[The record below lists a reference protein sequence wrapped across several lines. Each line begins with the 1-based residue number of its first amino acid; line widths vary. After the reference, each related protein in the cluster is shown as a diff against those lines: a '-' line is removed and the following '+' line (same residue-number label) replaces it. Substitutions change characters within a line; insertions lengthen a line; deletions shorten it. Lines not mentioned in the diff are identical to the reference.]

1 MINTQSLNS
10 IPATAMLFNL
20 AEMPQQATASGNT
33 AQNSA
38 QNSAQ
43 TAQPTNNTQQQTTTP
58 KGNKKPWLVLAI
70 LTITAIAVARS
81 NNNTN

>member
-1 MINTQSLNS
+1 MVNAQSLNS

-20 AEMPQQATASGNT
+20 AEIPKQATVSSNT

-43 TAQPTNNTQQQTTTP
+43 TAQTTNNTQAQP
-58 KGNKKPWLVLAI
+58 GKKTPWLALAI

-81 NNNTN
+81 N